1 MLWFAFCSV
10 VRLPS
15 SFVILMSRWISPI
28 QNLCFY
34 FVFSFHYR
42 KESFLKPSDVLMW
55 YFSCSWA
62 HRFVVFCFFLLCF
75 PPLFFPRSRY
85 TFAGGIVEYF
95 WMIIFFW
102 LDDAGWTRGVLI
114 LLGVRCV
121 FVFCVNEDEQTFS
134 FLQVYNTSWQVAVFA
149 IIKKQKTEVTE
160 ICTCGWRVISRGYAI
175 TAPSQKALFINV
187 IWRLPDP
194 IDGTRSNRARINVC
208 ESSHGFDH
216 NLGREFQRSRRAA
229 AEESMYVVV
238 LGSPSEGCTRSEGTR
253 LRLPS
258 LLQSVLWT
266 AVQLDGGWVGGRQP
280 QFAPCYVPSGGCAPS
295 TFLIAGQIQIGFS
308 GPVSWTCHV

>member
-1 MLWFAFCSV
+1 MQLFWSRVPRGRTGLTCLQFCCERGRDRAAFVGVRNFSPEHYWWFWNIFIFFSPPFFFPFLSTFAVAMLWFAFCSV

-85 TFAGGIVEYF
+85 TFAGGIVKYF

-134 FLQVYNTSWQVAVFA
+134 FLQVYKYELTSCC
-149 IIKKQKTEVTE
+149 ICNKKK
-160 ICTCGWRVISRGYAI
+160 
-175 TAPSQKALFINV
+175 
-187 IWRLPDP
+187 
-194 IDGTRSNRARINVC
+194 
-208 ESSHGFDH
+208 
-216 NLGREFQRSRRAA
+216 
-229 AEESMYVVV
+229 
-238 LGSPSEGCTRSEGTR
+238 
-253 LRLPS
+253 LR
-258 LLQSVLWT
+258 
-266 AVQLDGGWVGGRQP
+266 
-280 QFAPCYVPSGGCAPS
+280 
-295 TFLIAGQIQIGFS
+295 
-308 GPVSWTCHV
+308 